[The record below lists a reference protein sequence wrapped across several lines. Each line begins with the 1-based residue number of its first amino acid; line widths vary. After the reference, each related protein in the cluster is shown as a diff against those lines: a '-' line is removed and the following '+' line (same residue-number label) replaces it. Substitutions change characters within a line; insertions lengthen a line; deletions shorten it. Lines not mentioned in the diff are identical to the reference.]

1 MGDRELARGVLKGF
15 MLDAPS
21 QLKNLSVRL
30 DEVDAPG
37 TLLQAHTLKGSAA
50 TVGAEALYAIALTME
65 TSAAGGRLDDCRDLL
80 LGAGNEFDRFKRT
93 VERDGW
99 VSIANDNTGI
109 KPG

>member
-1 MGDRELARGVLKGF
+1 
-15 MLDAPS
+15 
-21 QLKNLSVRL
+21 
-30 DEVDAPG
+30 
-37 TLLQAHTLKGSAA
+37 
-50 TVGAEALYAIALTME
+50 
-65 TSAAGGRLDDCRDLL
+65 LDDCRDLL